1 MKPTFVR
8 VEKRLLKIQSRISY
22 QKAKLKTTLLYK
34 KYAEVNA
41 SLYGLKSSQ
50 TFNMQNW
57 KSIAVLRH
65 KNWNMGDWWPKLLFL
80 ENLFEFI
87 WNIKSSFEIWKFN
100 LNLKKFHA
108 VWKFISNMEVVP
120 CVCIQPY
127 HVITLNTHTWHH
139 STESI
144 FEINVRT
151 G

>member
-87 WNIKSSFEIWKFN
+87 WNLKSSFEIWKLN
-100 LNLKKFHA
+100 INLKKFYCL
-108 VWKFISNMEVVP
+108 WKFILNMD
-120 CVCIQPY
+120 CVKWC
-127 HVITLNTHTWHH
+127 HVHLFKFIMW
-139 STESI
+139 
-144 FEINVRT
+144 
-151 G
+151 